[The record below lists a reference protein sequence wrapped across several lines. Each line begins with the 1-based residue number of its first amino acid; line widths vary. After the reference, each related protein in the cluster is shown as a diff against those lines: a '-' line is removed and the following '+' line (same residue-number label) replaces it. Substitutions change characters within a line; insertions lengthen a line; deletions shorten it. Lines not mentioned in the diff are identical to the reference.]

1 MNLCIHEVTN
11 MKTQELTKREPATVA
26 RRQEPVTFVPAAD
39 IWETE
44 HEVVLRLDMPGVA
57 KDGVEV
63 KVERDTL
70 NVHGKVAPAPAGT
83 ALYSE
88 QRIGDFQRQFNL
100 SDDLNRDA
108 ISAEMDA
115 GVLTIRIAKAEA
127 VKPRTIQ
134 IRSSN

>member
-1 MNLCIHEVTN
+1 
-11 MKTQELTKREPATVA
+11 MKTQELTKREQADVTRV
-26 RRQEPVTFVPAAD
+26 QQTETFVPAAD

-44 HEVVLRLDMPGVA
+44 DQVVLRLDMPGVA

-70 NVHGKVAPAPAGT
+70 NVRGKAAPAPTGT
-83 ALYSE
+83 ALYCE
-88 QRIGDFQRQFNL
+88 QRIGDFQRQFTL
-100 SDDLNRDA
+100 SEDLDRDS

-115 GVLTIRIAKAEA
+115 GVLTIRVSKAEQ

-134 IRSSN
+134 IRAGNN